1 MSHATIDDA
10 KKKHTLRLA
19 ARQRRA
25 TLTADNQRAH
35 ADAFAHH
42 FLKSVNVNG
51 HIIAGYW
58 ATQGELD
65 VMPLLQM
72 LVKKGHTCCLPA
84 ITPASKQLLFRR
96 WQAGAAME
104 SGAFGIIEPTAENES
119 LVPDTLIVPLVA
131 FDAARHRIG
140 YGGGY
145 YDCTLNALH
154 QGGHRFTTI
163 GAAYSIQQVD
173 AIPAEPHDEV
183 LDMIITEKGVLK
195 G

>member
-10 KKKHTLRLA
+10 KKKHTLRQA

-25 TLTADNQRAH
+25 TLTTDEQRSH
-35 ADAFAHH
+35 ADSFARH

-51 HIIAGYW
+51 HIVAGYW
-58 ATQGELD
+58 AMHGELD

-72 LVKKGHTCCLPA
+72 LAQKGHICCLPA
-84 ITPASKQLLFRR
+84 TTPASKELVFRR
-96 WQAGAAME
+96 WQTGTAME
-104 SGAFGIIEPTAENES
+104 SGAFGIIEPTAENAS
-119 LVPDTLIVPLVA
+119 LMPDTLIVPLVA

-145 YDCTLNALH
+145 YDCTLNALR
-154 QGGHRFTTI
+154 QSGHRFITI

-173 AIPAEPHDEV
+173 SIPAEPHDEV